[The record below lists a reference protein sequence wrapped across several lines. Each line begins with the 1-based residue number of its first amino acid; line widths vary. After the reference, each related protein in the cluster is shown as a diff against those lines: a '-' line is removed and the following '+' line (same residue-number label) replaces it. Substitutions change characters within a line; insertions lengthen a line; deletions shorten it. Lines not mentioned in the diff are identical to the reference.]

1 MRACRS
7 AAGADVQGRSDC
19 IADLASRRCRRCGH
33 AGHSK
38 ARRDGPHIPNLR
50 LRRGCKSV
58 GKFCCPIVWLRGL
71 VAFIPRRPIASA
83 RSQITQIHIP
93 LTIRNAFSR
102 WRFLFRWRLSC
113 GKMTEINMR
122 RIIYTSIVAITIG
135 AGSVSGSYAAG
146 RGSTSTSPSRG
157 LTTGSPTSTTGMSTG
172 TNTGMGNSA
181 GSAAAGANSV
191 SNPSGNQLMPG
202 SPTMIGGRPAGGRR

>member
-1 MRACRS
+1 MVLAYPAYVFTGDACPS
-7 AAGADVQGRSDC
+7 ANCLLS
-19 IADLASRRCRRCGH
+19 H
-33 AGHSK
+33 
-38 ARRDGPHIPNLR
+38 R
-50 LRRGCKSV
+50 L
-58 GKFCCPIVWLRGL
+58 LRGL

-102 WRFLFRWRLSC
+102 WRFSFRWRLSC

-122 RIIYTSIVAITIG
+122 RIIYTSIVAITLG

-146 RGSTSTSPSRG
+146 RGSTSTSPSTG
-157 LTTGSPTSTTGMSTG
+157 LTTGSPTNTTGTTGMSTG

-181 GSAAAGANSV
+181 GSAAAGANSL

-202 SPTMIGGRPAGGRR
+202 SPTTIGGRPAGGRR